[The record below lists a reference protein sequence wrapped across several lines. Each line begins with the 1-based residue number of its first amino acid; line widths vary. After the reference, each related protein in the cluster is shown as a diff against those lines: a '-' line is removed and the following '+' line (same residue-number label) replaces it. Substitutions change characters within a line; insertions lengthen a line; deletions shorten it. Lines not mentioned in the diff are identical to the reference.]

1 MKKLNFS
8 VHFFLY
14 SLLAYI
20 FYIVYFVLIKKTD
33 YFFGLYYFTPAYIF
47 VFIRICITDCF
58 HASLR
63 NGRYREWKRR
73 TQRQDR

>member
-33 YFFGLYYFTPAYIF
+33 YFFGLYYFTPAYLF
-47 VFIRICITDCF
+47 VFIKLF
-58 HASLR
+58 
-63 NGRYREWKRR
+63 
-73 TQRQDR
+73 